1 MKTIREVLENVSKTE
16 FSNCQYYNFLS
27 LNTILA
33 SMRNEEIEQEDMILT
48 PYYICE
54 KGILEIYDYELT
66 VKIVETKSP
75 KDYFLQKTGKKDL
88 IEIDRSILEKLQ
100 ACYFELVKENLD
112 INLVLGYMKFV
123 LESEELKERIEK
135 IDSSFNTEKLFF
147 ELY

>member
-1 MKTIREVLENVSKTE
+1 MRTIREVLKNVSKME

-27 LNTILA
+27 LNIILV
-33 SMRNEEIEQEDMILT
+33 SMKSEEIEQEDMILT
-48 PYYICE
+48 PYYICKKE
-54 KGILEIYDYELT
+54 ILEIYDYELT
-66 VKIVETKSP
+66 VKIVETKSF

-100 ACYFELVKENLD
+100 ACYFETVKENLD
-112 INLVLGYMKFV
+112 INLVLRYMKFV
-123 LESEELKERIEK
+123 LESEELKERIKK